1 MKKIICVL
9 VSFICFMST
18 CFANSNEV
26 TLKSYGHSAFQLVHE
41 NTSLLFDPY
50 ITNNPNKVIQSQDI
64 QTNYILVSHG
74 HFDHLGDTYEIAK
87 RTGATVIAT
96 AELTDLAATQGC
108 KTYPMHIGGK
118 AFFDFGFIR
127 VTEAL
132 HGAGVPGGHA
142 SGFIVNF
149 YGKTIYFAG
158 DTGLFGD
165 MELLGKLEKIDYA
178 ILPIGDTYTM
188 GPNDAV
194 EAVGLLKP
202 KYVIPMHYNTWPII
216 KQDPQQFKTQVEKRF
231 SHTKVL
237 IVDPGQ
243 SIQLQ

>member
-1 MKKIICVL
+1 MEKIIYFSCFL
-9 VSFICFMST
+9 VCFMVTT
-18 CFANSNEV
+18 CFASDNKV
-26 TLKSYGHSAFQLVHE
+26 TIKSYGHSAFQLFHD

-50 ITNNPNKVIQSQDI
+50 LTDNPNKVVQPQDI
-64 QTNYILVSHG
+64 KADYILVSHG
-74 HFDHLGDTYEIAK
+74 HFDHLGDTYDIAK

-96 AELTDLAATQGC
+96 AELTNLPAAEGC
-108 KTYPMHIGGK
+108 KVYPMHIGGK
-118 AFFDFGFIR
+118 ANFDFGYVR

-132 HGAGVPGGHA
+132 HGAGVAGGHA

-188 GPNDAV
+188 GPADAV

-216 KQDPQQFKTQVEKRF
+216 KQNPQTFKEQVEKRF
-231 SHTKVL
+231 SNTKVF
-237 IVDPGQ
+237 IVEPGQ
-243 SIQLQ
+243 TIQL